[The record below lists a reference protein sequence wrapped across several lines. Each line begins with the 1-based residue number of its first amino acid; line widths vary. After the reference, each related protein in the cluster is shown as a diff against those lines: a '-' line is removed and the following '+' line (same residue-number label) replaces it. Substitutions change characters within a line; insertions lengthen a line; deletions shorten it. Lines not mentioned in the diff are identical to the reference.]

1 MDVSPTPV
9 PTEHTPRLTLMGG
22 LSKVILGELI
32 GYGVMVDKTGH
43 ARTDFLIDKNAPKIQ
58 LLEKLAD
65 EKAEENARLIQRIYE
80 SRAKRL
86 GRGNV

>member
-1 MDVSPTPV
+1 
-9 PTEHTPRLTLMGG
+9 
-22 LSKVILGELI
+22 
-32 GYGVMVDKTGH
+32 MVDKTGH

-58 LLEKLAD
+58 LMEKLAD